1 MTQITVNLKNECIKD
16 MEIKPSTILK
26 KDGDLFIV
34 SLVTEEKLPRVDPI
48 EQALFYDNIAN
59 RGSYRGSR
67 NSIPKSK
74 YALISLSNGLNY
86 FKTTLNKV
94 EFKKRVSDCNF
105 KVVNH
110 IEYTEL

>member
-1 MTQITVNLKNECIKD
+1 MTQITVNLKNEKLNT

-34 SLVTEEKLPRVDPI
+34 SLVTEEQSPRVDPI

-59 RGSYRGSR
+59 RGSYRGNR

-74 YALISLSNGLNY
+74 YALISLSNGLNF
-86 FKTTLNKV
+86 FKKTMNKV
-94 EFKKRVSDCNF
+94 EFKNSVVDCNF
-105 KVVNH
+105 KLVNH
-110 IEYTEL
+110 IKYTEL